1 MPSERSGFP
10 DATAIHSLTVLHVAK
25 LAISIARKLG
35 SLIFLTPED
44 IVERRAKLV
53 MTFVG
58 RYVFV
63 LQVPENSADTMRN
76 SLMALQ
82 LS

>member
-1 MPSERSGFP
+1 MVSRSFQLCG
-10 DATAIHSLTVLHVAK
+10 AQSLKSAAAK

-58 RYVFV
+58 R
-63 LQVPENSADTMRN
+63 
-76 SLMALQ
+76 
-82 LS
+82 